1 MSRVLSVVLW
11 GRSAARV
18 QRVHRVQKV
27 QRVVVAADAADYKKK
42 GRGWRRRLCR
52 RIVEKGS

>member
-18 QRVHRVQKV
+18 HRVHRVQKV
-27 QRVVVAADAADYKKK
+27 QRVVVAPCGRNIIIHKK
-42 GRGWRRRLCR
+42 
-52 RIVEKGS
+52 